1 MDDAATGPAWR
12 EATGRLTRGIER
24 AIDSRKLILAA
35 VGILLVHGG
44 WVALGVV
51 FRDPA
56 GPTIAA
62 LPRLGDVPTPFGPA
76 GVVGAIIEAATR
88 IADPYRALVGPA
100 RLLFGIGL
108 GWRVT
113 LYGALAMG
121 WAVVVWSL
129 IGGAIARIAVVQSA
143 EAGTVGIM
151 TALKFAIR
159 KAVPLAGPPLS
170 AGAGAGAFALI
181 GGAIG
186 LVYQV
191 PGGTIVGGALAG
203 VSMVLGIVMALI
215 LLGLAAG
222 WPLMVATVAAEG
234 EDGFDALSRAYS
246 YVYQRTT
253 FYAACVAFAWVV
265 GAVGLA
271 FVGLFA
277 RTVIGLAAWGVA
289 LGAPDAAVAEG
300 FGGAGTGL
308 GGALHGS
315 WIGAVGLL
323 AYAWIY
329 SYFWTAAAQIYLI
342 LRREVD
348 GAEPHDVYRPGE
360 EAEPFAPEPSP
371 DSAALATEP
380 AAEKVVG

>member
-1 MDDAATGPAWR
+1 MDHAATGPDWGRA
-12 EATGRLTRGIER
+12 AGRLARGIER
-24 AIDSRKLILAA
+24 AIDSRKMILAA
-35 VGILLVHGG
+35 VGLLMVHGG

-51 FRDPA
+51 FRDPS

-88 IADPYRALVGPA
+88 VADPYRGLVGPA
-100 RLLFGIGL
+100 RWLFGIGN
-108 GWRVT
+108 GWRAT
-113 LYGALAMG
+113 LYGALALG

-143 EAGTVGIM
+143 EAGTVGMM
-151 TALKFAIR
+151 TALRFAIR

-170 AGAGAGAFALI
+170 AAAGAGAFAMI
-181 GGAIG
+181 CGAIG

-191 PGGTIVGGALAG
+191 PGGSVVGGALAG
-203 VSMVLGIVMALI
+203 VSLVIGIVMALI

-253 FYAACVAFAWVV
+253 FYAACVVFAWVV

-277 RTVIGLAAWGVA
+277 RTVVGLAAWGVA

-308 GGALHGS
+308 AGALHGF

-348 GAEPHDVYRPGE
+348 GAEPHDVYTPGE
-360 EAEPFAPEPSP
+360 EAEPFAAEP
-371 DSAALATEP
+371 AGLTTEP
-380 AAEKVVG
+380 AAEKVAG